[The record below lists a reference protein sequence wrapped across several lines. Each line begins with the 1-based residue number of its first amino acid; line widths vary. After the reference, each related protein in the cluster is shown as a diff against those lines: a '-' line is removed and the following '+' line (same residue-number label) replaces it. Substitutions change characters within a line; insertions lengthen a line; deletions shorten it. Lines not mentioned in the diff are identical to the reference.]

1 MENKVYKLRYL
12 PLFVS
17 DMEEMLDYFMFNFK
31 NPDAASHFLDQV
43 ETAIRKRLNYPEAFE
58 PYDGRAMVGKY
69 PYYRIYWISNKD
81 GFGLLCMMHD
91 RLFL

>member
-58 PYDGRAMVGKY
+58 PYDAEPWWGNI
-69 PYYRIYWISNKD
+69 PIT
-81 GFGLLCMMHD
+81 GFMWEIIRFIMWL
-91 RLFL
+91 